1 MSYSLAA
8 RVGLYR
14 LIASGGAVL
23 ALLLAGPSAGA
34 AAPERYGKV
43 MEQRHEVP
51 AAALAKFLRLHDKNL
66 REGRNNV
73 GMLADTE
80 RWVAPALDAPT
91 ARNPY
96 TLVVRVRGV
105 ALADGPVAS
114 RWQTAWG
121 LPDGAARGMLL
132 PELTQ
137 QNVKAGQVVELVGVS
152 PPTSFKEDRRVEPIV
167 EFMALQNLRMD
178 GVTLEVWS
186 GMRPTSWLQ
195 GFGAAIPLLVGVV
208 FLALVVWMRRR

>member
-1 MSYSLAA
+1 MPYGYAA
-8 RVGLYR
+8 
-14 LIASGGAVL
+14 GAVL
-23 ALLLAGPSAGA
+23 RRWAVGCGVLLALAGGTLPARA
-34 AAPERYGKV
+34 ADAERYGTV

-51 AAALAKFLRLHDKNL
+51 AATLAKFLRLHDKNL
-66 REGRNNV
+66 REARNNA
-73 GMLADTE
+73 GMMAETE
-80 RWVAPALDAPT
+80 RWAAPALEAPT

-121 LPDGAARGMLL
+121 LSDGVARGMLL
-132 PELTQ
+132 PELTR

-167 EFMALQNLRMD
+167 EFMAQQNLRMD
-178 GVTLEVWS
+178 SVTLEVWS

-195 GFGAAIPLLVGVV
+195 GFGAAIPLLIGVV
-208 FLALVVWMRRR
+208 FLALVVWVRRR